1 MDAEW
6 NLFEPDAD
14 GGDKLRYFQRTQET
28 PGAVLRKDAH
38 LAKSQAAPNSSFIIK
53 GRRQVKSD
61 KEAKTNGNQREDQ
74 SETEEL
80 RSRSD

>member
-1 MDAEW
+1 MEEA
-6 NLFEPDAD
+6 NS
-14 GGDKLRYFQRTQET
+14 YFQKMQET
-28 PGAVLRKDAH
+28 HGTVLRKDAH

-61 KEAKTNGNQREDQ
+61 KEAKTNGNQRENQ

-80 RSRSD
+80 RPRAD